1 MLRGLSTLNLFAD
14 DLPAATRWYTEA
26 LGVTPYFTSEAAGR
40 GPGYVEFRIGDY
52 QHELGIIERRFAPP
66 GLAAGPGG
74 AIVYWHVDDVA
85 AALERLLS
93 LGAQPLDGVRERGSG
108 FVTASVIDP
117 FGNVVGIMYN
127 RHYRGPRQTC
137 EAGRAIGVSRGMAK
151 GRTRSGRA
159 LGGSLRVAAQRTVP
173 PASPRPWRRGRPGCA
188 RLSCAVPSRSWR
200 PGIASDCAAP
210 EPNGVGGSPDAT
222 T

>member
-52 QHELGIIERRFAPP
+52 QHELGIIDRRFAPP

-85 AALERLLS
+85 AALELLLL
-93 LGAQPLDGVRERGSG
+93 LGAQQLDGVRERGSG
-108 FVTASVIDP
+108 FVTASVTDP

-127 RHYRGPRQTC
+127 RHYLEVLGKRALRKRPPARP
-137 EAGRAIGVSRGMAK
+137 APARLPPSAPALGRARARRPRSIMMERYCSRATASVPLS
-151 GRTRSGRA
+151 RPA
-159 LGGSLRVAAQRTVP
+159 LVTT
-173 PASPRPWRRGRPGCA
+173 SPWARP
-188 RLSCAVPSRSWR
+188 S
-200 PGIASDCAAP
+200 
-210 EPNGVGGSPDAT
+210 
-222 T
+222 